1 MFVDVIFVLNLI
13 CAIFRV
19 KISLWMSKKERKCC
33 PNLVQCLLF
42 KLVVCGCLNL
52 VQCLMSEE
60 TYLKTIVI
68 TDDLSY
74 YIH

>member
-19 KISLWMSKKERKCC
+19 KISLWMSKKQRKCC
-33 PNLVQCLLF
+33 PNLVQCLLS
-42 KLVVCGCLNL
+42 KLVVCGCDISAVS
-52 VQCLMSEE
+52 VQ
-60 TYLKTIVI
+60 TYLKAVVI

-74 YIH
+74 YIHVSM